1 MHSRT
6 AIRCTAAGLPILV
19 AVLLTDPLPASAEAV
34 ECGQVITRSITL
46 QEDLTCA
53 TGDGLVVGAANVQI
67 DLNGH
72 QILVEGSDGN
82 PAVGVRNV
90 GYAKVSIQNGRVMSF
105 DAGPAI
111 LITDAVNNR
120 VTDVEAWGWIEAG
133 LKVVDSSRVQ
143 LRGNDLNGDS
153 RGLWMVNTSDS
164 IIRDSK
170 LAASNFGSAAVIS
183 GARNRL
189 TGNEITNSGD
199 SRGLVMTGHQNTV
212 IDNTI
217 HSNDPHGATI
227 TGDGNVVRRNV
238 VSANGT
244 ASSPGYGLQITGDDG
259 VVDGNRFSA
268 NVGDGLRVTGSI
280 VVRNNVANDNTGWG
294 ILASAGVQDGGGN
307 SAVGNLAGQCS
318 NISCT

>member
-1 MHSRT
+1 M
-6 AIRCTAAGLPILV
+6 GLPIFL
-19 AVLLTDPLPASAEAV
+19 AVVLTAPLPASAAAV
-34 ECGQVITRSITL
+34 ECGQVITSSITL

-82 PAVGVRNV
+82 PAVGVRNA
-90 GYAKVSIQNGRVMSF
+90 GYPRLSIQNGRVLSF

-111 LITDAVNNR
+111 LITGAVNNK

-133 LKVVDSSRVQ
+133 VKVVDSSRIL
-143 LRGNDLNGDS
+143 LRGNDLDGDS

-164 IIRDSK
+164 VIRDSK
-170 LAASNFGSAAVIS
+170 LAASNFGSAAVIT
-183 GARNRL
+183 GDRNRL

-199 SRGLVMTGHQNTV
+199 SRGLVLTGNQNAV

-227 TGDGNVVRRNV
+227 AGNGNVVRRNV

-244 ASSPGYGLQITGDDG
+244 PTSPGYGVQITGEG
-259 VVDGNRFSA
+259 GLVDGNQLNA
-268 NVGDGLRVTGSI
+268 NFGDGLRVTGSI
-280 VVRNNVANDNTGWG
+280 IVRNNVANDNTGWG
-294 ILASAGVQDGGGN
+294 ILAAAGAHDGGGN
-307 SAVGNLAGQCS
+307 TATGNLAGQCS
-318 NISCT
+318 NISCS